1 MCHPSPIASADQIT
15 SPPPPAEEATDARP
29 ARPSVEEVR
38 AVGQPPGLL
47 DRSCEQWGGRLYMRR
62 LSPHVTRALLVHTP
76 VTANGVTWL
85 MIVAGLATA
94 LVLTLPGI
102 LAAVAAVLLIQ
113 LQLLFDC
120 VDGEMARWQRQRSA
134 VGVYLDRIAHA
145 VTESG
150 LPIAVGIR
158 ADGGWGELGTW
169 TIVGF
174 AAGFA
179 ILFVKLESALVAA
192 ARAEAGR
199 PPFRDTPDVTA
210 PRGSGLRRVRRA
222 VDFVPLFRLW
232 HAVEATLLVLA
243 AAVVD
248 RLAGD
253 LVATRVLAAAFLVA
267 GALTA
272 VGHLVAIV
280 ASSRLR

>member
-1 MCHPSPIASADQIT
+1 M
-15 SPPPPAEEATDARP
+15 
-29 ARPSVEEVR
+29 
-38 AVGQPPGLL
+38 
-47 DRSCEQWGGRLYMRR
+47 RS
-62 LSPHVTRALLVHTP
+62 
-76 VTANGVTWL
+76 
-85 MIVAGLATA
+85 
-94 LVLTLPGI
+94 
-102 LAAVAAVLLIQ
+102 
-113 LQLLFDC
+113 
-120 VDGEMARWQRQRSA
+120 
-134 VGVYLDRIAHA
+134 
-145 VTESG
+145 TESG
-150 LPIAVGIR
+150 LPIAIGIR
-158 ADGGWGELGTW
+158 ADGGWDELGTW

-199 PPFRDTPDVTA
+199 PPVRDAPDVTA

-267 GALTA
+267 GRSPRSATSWPSWRRA
-272 VGHLVAIV
+272 GCADRLVAV
-280 ASSRLR
+280 ETGRADR